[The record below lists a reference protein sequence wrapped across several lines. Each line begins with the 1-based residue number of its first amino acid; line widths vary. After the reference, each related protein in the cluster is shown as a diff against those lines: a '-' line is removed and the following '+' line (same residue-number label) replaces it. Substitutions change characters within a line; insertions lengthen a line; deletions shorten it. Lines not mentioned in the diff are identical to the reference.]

1 VVLPMYKGKGDPM
14 VSISNREIKLLEHA
28 IKMTERIFEHRIWQ
42 QIDID
47 DMQFGFMKGKGT
59 TDAIFIVRH
68 MQEKFR
74 AKGKKLYFGFVDL
87 EKAFDRVLREVIR
100 WAVRKLGVEE

>member
-1 VVLPMYKGKGDPM
+1 
-14 VSISNREIKLLEHA
+14 
-28 IKMTERIFEHRIWQ
+28 
-42 QIDID
+42 
-47 DMQFGFMKGKGT
+47 
-59 TDAIFIVRH
+59 

-100 WAVRKLGVEE
+100 WAMCKSRVEEWLVSAVMSMYTRAKKAVKTVYGNSNALR